1 MKVIRI
7 LRKDDKNVVIHF
19 DNDDKLIISEDVFY
33 NSGLRKGDEIS
44 GDRYSFFVER
54 NKIYYI
60 KQRALSFLSRRF
72 HSEKELYL
80 KLKTKSYDERL
91 IKEVIQDLVSRNFID
106 DRNFT
111 FHFIEE
117 KLKKRKWGA
126 NKIRSALYVKGISG
140 EIIDGELKKI
150 DNTPGLNETIREIAT
165 KKINQL
171 KNRNTD
177 EKKIFQKVIQ
187 FLISRGFDYES
198 SKDVCNK
205 LIKQDF
211 D

>member
-7 LRKDDKNVVIHF
+7 LRKDDKNVVIHS

-106 DRNFT
+106 DRNFA

-140 EIIDGELKKI
+140 EIIDEELKKI

>member
-7 LRKDDKNVVIHF
+7 LRKDDNNVVIHF

-106 DRNFT
+106 DRNFA

-140 EIIDGELKKI
+140 EIIDEELKKI

>member
-1 MKVIRI
+1 MQIIRI
-7 LRKDDKNVVIHF
+7 LRKDDKNIVIHF

-106 DRNFT
+106 DRNFA

-117 KLKKRKWGA
+117 KLKKKKWGA

-140 EIIDGELKKI
+140 EIIDEELKKI
-150 DNTPGLNETIREIAT
+150 DNTPALNETIREIAT

-171 KNRNTD
+171 KKRNTD

-198 SKDVCNK
+198 SKDVSNK

>member
-7 LRKDDKNVVIHF
+7 LRKDDNNVVIHF

-91 IKEVIQDLVSRNFID
+91 IKEVIQDLVSWNFID
-106 DRNFT
+106 DRNFA

-140 EIIDGELKKI
+140 EIIDEELKKI

>member
-80 KLKTKSYDERL
+80 KLKTKSYDEHL

-106 DRNFT
+106 DRNFA

-140 EIIDGELKKI
+140 EIIDEELKKI

>member
-91 IKEVIQDLVSRNFID
+91 IKEVIQDLVSWNFID
-106 DRNFT
+106 DRNFA

-117 KLKKRKWGA
+117 KLKKKKWGA

-140 EIIDGELKKI
+140 EIIDEELKKI

>member
-7 LRKDDKNVVIHF
+7 LRKDDNNVVIHF

-80 KLKTKSYDERL
+80 KLKTKSYDEHL

-106 DRNFT
+106 DRNFA

-140 EIIDGELKKI
+140 EIIDEELKKI

>member
-7 LRKDDKNVVIHF
+7 LRKDDKNVIIHF

-106 DRNFT
+106 DRNFA

-140 EIIDGELKKI
+140 EIIDEELKKI

>member
-7 LRKDDKNVVIHF
+7 LRKDDKNVIIHF

-80 KLKTKSYDERL
+80 KLKTKSYDEHL

-106 DRNFT
+106 DRNFA

-140 EIIDGELKKI
+140 EIIDEELKKI

>member
-106 DRNFT
+106 DRNFA

-117 KLKKRKWGA
+117 KLKKKKWGA

-140 EIIDGELKKI
+140 EIIDEELKKI

>member
-106 DRNFT
+106 DRNFA

-117 KLKKRKWGA
+117 KLKKKKWGT

-140 EIIDGELKKI
+140 EIIDEELKKI

-198 SKDVCNK
+198 SKDVSNK

>member
-106 DRNFT
+106 DRNFA

-140 EIIDGELKKI
+140 EIIDEELKKI